1 MDFSQTIEAQI
12 ASRVV
17 RKSRL
22 LELLFASARIG
33 LWNGYGRLR
42 TQDGKIWL
50 GVGGAGRING
60 VAQSI
65 KGSAPE
71 LKFTLSGVDE
81 TFASKAKGEA
91 GEYYDRAAIVYDQF
105 FDENWQ
111 CLDLPYATSFGLM
124 RKLTSSRSSD
134 GDGFTRTVS
143 ISAETPFAGKKRARF
158 SYMTDR
164 DQQLRHPGDLFA
176 SDVAGIERP
185 YTFPDF

>member
-1 MDFSQTIEAQI
+1 MDFNQTIEAQL
-12 ASRVV
+12 SGRVV

-22 LELLFASARIG
+22 VELMFASGPMG
-33 LWNGYGRLR
+33 LWNGFGTLK
-42 TQDGKIWL
+42 TKDGKIWL
-50 GVGGAGRING
+50 GFGGAGRISG

-71 LKFTLSGVDE
+71 LKLTLSGVDK
-81 TFASKAKGEA
+81 TFAAKAKGEA
-91 GEYYDRAAIVYDQF
+91 AEYYDRAAIVYDQF
-105 FDENWQ
+105 FDEEWQ
-111 CLDLPYATSFGLM
+111 CLDLPYATYFGLM
-124 RKLTSSRSSD
+124 RKLTSSRTAEE
-134 GDGFTRTVS
+134 GGFVRTVS
-143 ISAETPFAGKKRARF
+143 ISSETPFAGKKRARF